1 MMREFSVSKQQIRK
15 FDTDGFLIVRDLF
28 SVEEMNLLLQISK
41 SDNEKR
47 IRLVHLTIQKDVKVK
62 HG

>member
-1 MMREFSVSKQQIRK
+1 MRKFSVSKQQIRK

-41 SDNEKR
+41 SDDEK
-47 IRLVHLTIQKDVKVK
+47 KDQIDSFKDK
-62 HG
+62 Q